1 MYYLYTSTIKV
12 PVVKK
17 NDEALEWVQIPQDYY
32 CEKMTYLVP
41 SHLRGKSLLT
51 KPYQP
56 SF

>member
-17 NDEALEWVQIPQDYY
+17 NDKALEWVQIPQDYY

-51 KPYQP
+51 KLYQP